1 MNLLFQH
8 THQADEIAGV
18 LTYINVIEPELQLRD
33 VVTQRISTKTDSVWQ
48 QIRSILWADIV
59 HMNSNHLMFALLCKV
74 FGKKVILKYHYLF
87 YTSTHSTY
95 EPMSFRQRLQTEL
108 IHYIPKSNYPLKWK
122 LHSLIKY
129 IRLLTRLLTAA
140 LVDRRLACSQF
151 LADSYS
157 LPWPVD
163 LAYNPALLPD
173 TSMPTSRQKRLEQ
186 LTQPYTFVYVG
197 RLQPDK
203 GVDILLQATKILND
217 QDHQF
222 QVLIVG
228 DGSASHQLK
237 SLVEKLQIAD
247 RVTFLG
253 RRSHS
258 ESLAFMQSAL
268 ALVTPSR
275 WQEPAGYVSCEAS
288 TVQTCSIVARVG
300 GLPEIATPYG
310 LLFEQED
317 YAGLAIAMKA
327 CLDDPQEAI
336 DRGQNAYQYVL
347 EQFPPDKIANQL
359 LAMCHQLVGN

>member
-18 LTYINVIEPELQLRD
+18 LTYINVIEPELQSRD
-33 VVTQRISTKTDSVWQ
+33 IVTQRVSTKTDSVWQ

-59 HMNSNHLMFALLCKV
+59 HMNSNHLMFALLCKL
-74 FGKKVILKYHYLF
+74 FGKKVILKYHYPF

-95 EPMSFRQRLQTEL
+95 EPMSFRQRLKTEL

-163 LAYNPALLPD
+163 LAYNPALLHD
-173 TSMPTSRQKRLEQ
+173 GAIQKRLEQ

-203 GVDILLQATKILND
+203 GVDILLQSTKILND
-217 QDHQF
+217 QGDLF

-228 DGSASHQLK
+228 DGSASSPLK
-237 SLVEKLQIAD
+237 SLVEELQISD

-258 ESLAFMQSAL
+258 ESLTLMQSAL

-317 YAGLAIAMKA
+317 SAGLAIAMKA
-327 CLDDPQEAI
+327 CLDDPQGAI
-336 DRGQNAYQYVL
+336 DRGHNAYQYVL
-347 EQFPPDKIANQL
+347 EQFPPYKIANQL
-359 LAMCHQLVGN
+359 LAICDEFYRDKF